1 MTDAPANPKL
11 SNELSNPDL
20 EGLMKLSNREG
31 VDIRPTLLR
40 VITDL
45 YLQKSDHSAE
55 ASRRYERLALKLIEH
70 VDAKTKATIAQKI
83 AGYPN
88 APASVRQRL
97 LKEYIKIKTPDEQA
111 LAAPVAQPAK
121 PAEHKPAATGMAA
134 AQELSELFFTANA
147 EERRLILLNL
157 PYAPI
162 TPAEPLEPTAAKAV
176 SQRLEAAALNH
187 RIEAFARE
195 LEQALSISR
204 DLAHRMVT
212 DPSGEPIVVAASA
225 LQMSAAVLQRILL
238 CINPVISQS
247 VQLVYDLALLH
258 EDLKAASALRMIAI
272 WQAAHRP
279 ETHPGTG
286 SKSATTPQSAAPQEQ
301 HQSEQRQDD
310 PRQAEQQ
317 PAARHAVEQRTVEQ
331 RRAAFSVIRPKI
343 LWDQHGKDRKTESA

>member
-1 MTDAPANPKL
+1 MTDAPTNTKL
-11 SNELSNPDL
+11 SSPELN
-20 EGLMKLSNREG
+20 GLMKLSNRNG

-45 YLQKSDHSAE
+45 YLQKTQHTPQESQQ
-55 ASRRYERLALKLIEH
+55 YERLALKLIEH

-88 APASVRQRL
+88 APAAVRQRL
-97 LKEYIKIKTPDEQA
+97 LKEYIKVKAPDEPVQA
-111 LAAPVAQPAK
+111 TPAAK
-121 PAEHKPAATGMAA
+121 PVESRPATSKAA
-134 AQELSELFFTANA
+134 AEELSELFFTANA

-162 TPAEPLEPTAAKAV
+162 TPAEPLEPAAAKVV

-204 DLAHRMVT
+204 ELAHRMVT
-212 DPSGEPIVVAASA
+212 DPSGEPIVIAASA

-247 VQLVYDLALLH
+247 IQLVYDLALLH
-258 EDLKAASALRMIAI
+258 EELKAASALRMIAI

-279 ETHPGTG
+279 ETNPGTKN
-286 SKSATTPQSAAPQEQ
+286 KSMATPSAAAPHEPQ
-301 HQSEQRQDD
+301 HQSEERET
-310 PRQAEQQ
+310 EQQ
-317 PAARHAVEQRTVEQ
+317 PVGRHAVEQRTVEQ
-331 RRAAFSVIRPKI
+331 RRAAFSTVRPKI
-343 LWDQHGKDRKTESA
+343 LWDQHANAKKTESA

>member
-1 MTDAPANPKL
+1 MTDAPTNTKL
-11 SNELSNPDL
+11 SDELSNPEL
-20 EGLMKLSNREG
+20 NGLMKLSNREG

-45 YLQKSDHSAE
+45 YLQKPDHSAQE
-55 ASRRYERLALKLIEH
+55 SQRYERLALKLIEH

-97 LKEYIKIKTPDEQA
+97 LKEYIKIKTPEEQA
-111 LAAPVAQPAK
+111 QAVLAQPAK
-121 PAEHKPAATGMAA
+121 PVEYKPAAASKAA
-134 AQELSELFFTANA
+134 ADELSELFFTANA

-162 TPAEPLEPTAAKAV
+162 TPAAPLEPAAAKAV

-187 RIEAFARE
+187 CIEAFARE
-195 LEQALSISR
+195 LEQSLSISR
-204 DLAHRMVT
+204 ELAHRMVT

-247 VQLVYDLALLH
+247 VQVVYDLALLH
-258 EDLKAASALRMIAI
+258 EELKAASALRMIAI
-272 WQAAHRP
+272 WQAVHRP
-279 ETHPGTG
+279 QTNPGTEH
-286 SKSATTPQSAAPQEQ
+286 KSAAPPIAPQD
-301 HQSEQRQDD
+301 QSEQRQV
-310 PRQAEQQ
+310 EHQ

-331 RRAAFSVIRPKI
+331 RRTAFSGVRP
-343 LWDQHGKDRKTESA
+343 